1 MRINQLII
9 LLFVSSSLMFA
20 VNPVGDFVNNK
31 LLVNANISLLVKD
44 LNSGKTLYD
53 FRSKNSTVPASTMK
67 LVTTATALELL
78 GPDFHFETK
87 LEIDGKIDNQG
98 VLNGN
103 LIIRGGGDPTLGSEK
118 LGDPDFLNKWILEV
132 KKAGISKI
140 KGQIIADAGLYN
152 EEGVNPFWTWEDIGN
167 YYAAGVYGISYLD
180 NSCRVFFRSGN
191 VGTTPEIIRINPVIP
206 GLTFENHLL
215 STKIGFDSCYFYGA
229 PHLNL
234 RSIYGEIPA
243 NRVEFSVKCD
253 IPNPALLLAQD
264 LTKVLIENKIDVV
277 GQASDI
283 VPAKY
288 TSKII
293 FSHLSPPLSEIV
305 KETNI
310 KSNNHYAEQIFRYLA
325 LKDNSIAS
333 TAGAIKVIKSFWNSK
348 GLDVDQLYQYDGC
361 GLSPLDA
368 VSAEFFVD
376 LLTYM
381 RTKSQNK
388 EVFFNSL
395 PVSGETG
402 TLVDFLSKSTLQ
414 GKVHAKSGTIARV
427 KCYAGFIDI
436 KGKNYVFAVMV
447 NNANGNSKAV
457 TKKIEDF
464 LLKISTSP
472 KRLKKSKL
480 K

>member
-1 MRINQLII
+1 
-9 LLFVSSSLMFA
+9 MFA
-20 VNPVGDFVNNK
+20 VNPVTDFASNK
-31 LLVNANISLLVKD
+31 LLKNANISLLVKD
-44 LNSGKTLYD
+44 LNNGKTLYD

-87 LEIDGKIDNQG
+87 LEIDGSINSQG

-118 LGDPDFLNKWILEV
+118 LGDPEFLNKWVVEV

-140 KGQIIADAGLYN
+140 NGQIIADAGLYN
-152 EEGVNPFWTWEDIGN
+152 QEGVNPFWTWEDIGN

-180 NSCRVFFRSGN
+180 NSCRVIFRSGHA
-191 VGTTPEIIRINPVIP
+191 GTIPEIIRINPVIP

-215 STKIGFDSCYFYGA
+215 STKIAFDSCYFYGA

-243 NRVEFSVKCD
+243 DRDEFTVKCD
-253 IPNPALLLAQD
+253 IPNPALLLTQNF
-264 LTKVLIENKIDVV
+264 TKALIENKIEVV

-288 TSKII
+288 TSNII
-293 FSHLSPPLSEIV
+293 YSHLSPPLSEIV

-333 TAGAIKVIKSFWNSK
+333 TAGAIKVIKSFWKSK
-348 GLDVDQLYQYDGC
+348 GLDVDQLFQYDGC
-361 GLSPLDA
+361 GLSPMDA

-388 EVFFNSL
+388 DVFFNSL
-395 PVSGETG
+395 PVSGESG

-414 GKVHAKSGTIARV
+414 GKVHAKSGTITRV
-427 KCYAGFIDI
+427 KCYAGYIDL
-436 KGKNYVFAVMV
+436 KEKNLVFAVMV

-457 TKKIEDF
+457 TKKIEEF